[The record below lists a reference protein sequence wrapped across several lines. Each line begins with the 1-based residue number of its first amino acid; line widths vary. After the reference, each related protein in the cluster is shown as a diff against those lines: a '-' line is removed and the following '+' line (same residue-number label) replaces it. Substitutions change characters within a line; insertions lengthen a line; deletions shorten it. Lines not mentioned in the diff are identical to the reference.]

1 MTETFSEKTFVFK
14 NFKIA
19 RLDYSKKGKS
29 MCVICCSSVKL
40 SKLSR
45 RLMFYPGVKN
55 DKNLFVL
62 KKYFQKLKLPTAS
75 AMLLFFPFAILINCK
90 TKFAISSV

>member
-45 RLMFYPGVKN
+45 WLMFYPGV
-55 DKNLFVL
+55 KNLFVL